1 MSANNA
7 ADKLVELL
15 QFFESKTLDF
25 YHSILNQ
32 VANGLNLDLSEASQV
47 LGWSTGALVVLMIVL
62 TLARKWLGLVFNII
76 IFIIGAEIVR
86 RLFF

>member
-1 MSANNA
+1 MSNNA

-32 VANGLNLDLSEASQV
+32 VANGLNIDLSESSQV
-47 LGWSTGALVVLMIVL
+47 LGWSTGALVALMIVL
-62 TLARKWLGLVFNII
+62 ALARKWLGLVFNII
-76 IFIIGAEIVR
+76 IFVIGAEIVR